1 MRRAILVAATA
12 SLIATWMAGPAGAAP
27 GDLLGTVT
35 LPSNGDCSVAGTFTG
50 SFYLTMEGG
59 LDVNC
64 AGSTLQ
70 VYEPPAGGNGAATLV
85 ATKSIVDADNNAV
98 DISAL
103 EWDSSRALVW
113 GAYNDAVWLIDV
125 GDPTISDDALA
136 TFQFTPSVGE
146 GGIVDGLAWDA
157 SDDTL
162 YYSPDV
168 ECNVYQLSLPL
179 GALLST
185 VTPKNENGQADCL
198 VSGVAIGSSNTLYI
212 GRDGEAEI
220 RRVDKT
226 TGDFVSEFATTSG
239 RVEDLT
245 CDPVSYAP
253 NEAILA
259 KDAYSALYEAFEVEA
274 GTCPLPAPQI
284 EVEIDIKPGSF
295 PNAINVHSHGVIPV
309 AILTTDTFDATTV
322 DPLSVCFGDADDP
335 AGNGDCT
342 EAHGKGHIEDVDG
355 DGDLDLVLH
364 FDTQETGI
372 ESGDTEACLVG
383 VTFDGQ
389 AIQGCDSIK
398 TVGK

>member
-1 MRRAILVAATA
+1 MRRTILAAATA
-12 SLIATWMAGPAGAAP
+12 SLLATGMGPGASP

-35 LPSNGDCSVAGTFTG
+35 LPGNGDCSVAGTFTG
-50 SFYLTMEGG
+50 TFYLTMEGG
-59 LDVNC
+59 LGVNC

-70 VYEPPAGGNGAATLV
+70 IYQPPAGGNGAATLI
-85 ATKSIVDADNNAV
+85 ATKSIVDSNGNAV
-98 DISAL
+98 SISAL
-103 EWDSSRALVW
+103 DWDSSRGMVW
-113 GAYNDAVWLIDV
+113 GAYANAVWLLDI
-125 GDPTISDDALA
+125 GDPTITGDALA
-136 TFQFTPSVGE
+136 TFQFNPNVG
-146 GGIVDGLAWDA
+146 GLDVVDGVAWDA
-157 SDDTL
+157 SDDTF

-168 ECNVYQLSLPL
+168 DCNVYQFSPA
-179 GALLST
+179 GVLLNT
-185 VTPKNENGQADCL
+185 VTPKDPNGVADCL
-198 VSGVAIGSSNTLYI
+198 VSGVAIGSENTLYI
-212 GRDGEAEI
+212 GRDGDAEI

-245 CDPVSYAP
+245 CDPVTYSP
-253 NEAILA
+253 SEAILA
-259 KDAYSALYEAFEVEA
+259 KDAYNALYEAFEVET
-274 GTCPLPAPQI
+274 GTCPLPSV

-295 PNAINVHSHGVIPV
+295 PNAINTHSHGVIPV

-335 AGNGDCT
+335 ATNGDCT

-364 FDTQETGI
+364 FETQETGI
-372 ESGDTEACLVG
+372 QPGDTEACLVG
-383 VTFDGQ
+383 ETFDGQ